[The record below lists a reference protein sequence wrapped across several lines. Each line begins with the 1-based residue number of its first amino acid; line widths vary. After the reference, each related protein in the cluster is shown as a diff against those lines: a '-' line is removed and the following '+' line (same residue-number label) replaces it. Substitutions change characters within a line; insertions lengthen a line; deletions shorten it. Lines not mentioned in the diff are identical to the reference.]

1 MVGMLVDTKYH
12 LARAEVLY
20 GNGLCPRL
28 ARLYADGNR
37 RIASYLIAL
46 REAADKRSFTRLN
59 AARNIRTTCTVK
71 VPKEDGGEKN
81 RWCRAVV
88 DFPSNKT
95 RICGTIGEEIKKK
108 KKKQKQKAES
118 AEPQPALSR
127 AQKMVT
133 VIGFFYVPSWAF
145 DDLLSDLKT

>member
-108 KKKQKQKAES
+108 KRSRSRKQKA
-118 AEPQPALSR
+118 LSHSPPYHER
-127 AQKMVT
+127 KK
-133 VIGFFYVPSWAF
+133 W
-145 DDLLSDLKT
+145 